1 MLLFSK
7 TNNKNMLEFYDRLF
21 ISIYKLYTKEGEA
34 NRPAWISILLLS
46 FFQSINI
53 LSVVFILFGILYG
66 KSLSY
71 LLPCVF
77 IFFLFGLIFNCA
89 RIYKIIGLQNLI
101 DRYPD
106 YNCKQKI
113 HPALYFVFSLI
124 VLAI

>member
-21 ISIYKLYTKEGEA
+21 ISIYKLYTKEGKA

-53 LSVVFILFGILYG
+53 LSVVFI
-66 KSLSY
+66 
-71 LLPCVF
+71 
-77 IFFLFGLIFNCA
+77 FFLFGLIFNCA

-101 DRYPD
+101 ERYPD